1 MYIFAGLSKIPSYLN
16 NDNNFIL
23 NRFRVKF
30 IADLATRYGLIR
42 KLFCYS
48 TIFIE
53 IILGIFLL
61 STNYM
66 IFNAGIIM
74 GLLLHLSILILMG
87 QGRTFNFLLPAS
99 YLIMSYNNPAANE
112 LTYTLI
118 ISTLVLI
125 GLIII
130 KNLSI

>member
-1 MYIFAGLSKIPSYLN
+1 
-16 NDNNFIL
+16 
-23 NRFRVKF
+23 
-30 IADLATRYGLIR
+30 
-42 KLFCYS
+42 
-48 TIFIE
+48 
-53 IILGIFLL
+53 
-61 STNYM
+61 
-66 IFNAGIIM
+66 M

-130 KNLSI
+130 KNLSIEIIMNFMKQKEIIN